1 MLNKQKCLRK
11 AASVNE
17 AKDEAKLEADDSN
30 RSFVEEILKMEA
42 AKSGMTK
49 KVKRLELVLKD
60 FKELDEMNIPGKSLH
75 SVASE
80 VEESRKA
87 VK

>member
-1 MLNKQKCLRK
+1 
-11 AASVNE
+11 
-17 AKDEAKLEADDSN
+17 
-30 RSFVEEILKMEA
+30 MEA

-60 FKELDEMNIPGKSLH
+60 FKELDKMDIPGKSLH

-87 VK
+87 VKEAYTKMEEIN

>member
-1 MLNKQKCLRK
+1 
-11 AASVNE
+11 
-17 AKDEAKLEADDSN
+17 
-30 RSFVEEILKMEA
+30 MEA